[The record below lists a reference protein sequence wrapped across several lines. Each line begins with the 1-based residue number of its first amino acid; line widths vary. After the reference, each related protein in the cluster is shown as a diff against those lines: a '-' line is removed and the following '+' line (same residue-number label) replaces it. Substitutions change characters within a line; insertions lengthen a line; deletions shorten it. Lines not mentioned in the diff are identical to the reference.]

1 MESMEKAEDWQAVFA
16 RLNKEQREVVME
28 LERHVLLLAPAG
40 TGKTDTLSCRVAK
53 IIKESKALPEEILCL
68 TFTNKA
74 CREMQ
79 ERIEKRAGEAGR
91 RVVVRTFHGFCYD
104 LIKAEAKRH
113 ADFFA
118 DFTIVDEVDCQ
129 SILREISDSRW
140 PVKALQSLVGQLKE
154 CRAVFALEKK
164 IVSQPQ
170 VGAKEIGRLQE
181 YEIVLKKLMDET
193 SERVKALAID
203 DRYEFYPQLFEGWQK
218 WGPGLAV
225 AYDERLLDM
234 HGMDFMDLIVNA
246 QQLLMSPEVA
256 GSWARRFA
264 YISIDEVQDT
274 SALEYSIISRIFG
287 MSRLLLCGDYF
298 QTIYEWRGSRPEKVL
313 RCYQEEYHPRRI
325 VLHENYRAT
334 QTLLNAS
341 FDCLQSFFP
350 ERVSALYPEG
360 LTAESTEKGGQIE
373 LKGAMEFAEEAQWI
387 YYRIQHLPVKDYSRV
402 CILTRSNRYNKD
414 LSTQF
419 RSLGRIL
426 PENERLPFMLIDEM
440 RFFRRQEVKDVLAFL
455 HLIVNKNDA
464 ASLIRLLSRFGKGI
478 GPATVK
484 AIGAEEV
491 RRTGLKLTDFLE
503 AGARKAGDPFGDLM
517 AAYQKGQIV
526 VFDVEST
533 GVDITRDEIIQIAG
547 VRLAPDGSVTD
558 EFYRN
563 LRPGRGVGRSVQ
575 VHGLT
580 DAYLREHGESPK
592 QVLEEFSEFVR
603 GAVLVGHNVTYDLG
617 IVGSELSRL
626 GMPQLDYPC
635 YYDTLEIFRRFY
647 PNLPNHKLEF
657 LSEYFQVAH
666 VSSHD
671 AMDDILATADI
682 LNYAIE
688 HDIEPCKDARQSF
701 FEKWQDMF
709 VEMAE
714 LIASFR
720 QQAPLLRPWKLIT
733 EVVLRGGVKEYYQ
746 RHREEQR
753 IQNLR
758 ELYLHSRDL
767 DDASLCPLD
776 ALSRFLQYTTLSN
789 TELEAL
795 NQRSQIPIITVHQAK
810 GSEFDYVFLAGLQD
824 GTFPG
829 FHAQEKGKLTE
840 EQRLFYVGI
849 TRAKKQ
855 LFLSWTQRQY
865 GHSRHISPF
874 VHAIP
879 RKYLKN
885 V

>member
-1 MESMEKAEDWQAVFA
+1 MDLS
-16 RLNKEQREVVME
+16 RLNKEQREAAEE
-28 LERHVLLLAPAG
+28 LEQHVLLLAPAG
-40 TGKTDTLSCRVAK
+40 TGKTDTLSCRVAN
-53 IIKESKALPEEILCL
+53 IIGQSKALPEEILCL

-79 ERIEKRAGEAGR
+79 ERIMERSGESGG

-104 LIKAEAKRH
+104 LIKTEAKRH

-118 DFTIVDEVDCQ
+118 DFAIVDEVDCQ
-129 SILREISDSRW
+129 SILREISESRW
-140 PVKALQSLVGQLKE
+140 PLRALQSLVGQLKE
-154 CRAVFALEKK
+154 SRAIFGLEEGKT
-164 IVSQPQ
+164 
-170 VGAKEIGRLQE
+170 VGAQQEESLAGRRQE
-181 YEIVLKKLMDET
+181 YERVLHRLMEET
-193 SERVKALAID
+193 PEKVKALAID
-203 DRYEFYPQLFEGWQK
+203 DRYEFYPQLYEGWQQ
-218 WGPGLAV
+218 WGPGLAA
-225 AYDERLLDM
+225 AYDERLVDM
-234 HGMDFMDLIVNA
+234 HGLDFTDLIVNA
-246 QQLLMSPEVA
+246 QQLLLNPEIA

-274 SALEYSIISRIFG
+274 SELEYSIISRIFG

-313 RCYQEEYHPRRI
+313 RSYQRDYHPRRI

-334 QTLLNAS
+334 KMLLNAS
-341 FDCLQSFFP
+341 FACLQSFFP
-350 ERVSALYPEG
+350 ERVSAIYPEG
-360 LTAESTEKGGQIE
+360 LTAESPEEGEPIE
-373 LKGAMEFAEEAQWI
+373 LKGATEFAEEAQWI
-387 YYRIQHLPVKDYSRV
+387 YYRIQHLPVQDYSRV

-414 LSTQF
+414 LSAQF
-419 RSLGRIL
+419 RSLGRHL
-426 PENERLPFMLIDEM
+426 PEEERLPFMLIDEM
-440 RFFRRQEVKDVLAFL
+440 RFFRRQEIKDVLGFL
-455 HLIVNKNDA
+455 HLAVNKHDA

-478 GPATVK
+478 GPATIK
-484 AIGAEEV
+484 AIGAEAV

-503 AGARKAGDPFGDLM
+503 VGARSKGDPFGDLM
-517 AAYQKGQIV
+517 EAMAEGQVV

-547 VRLAPDGSVTD
+547 IRLAPDGTVVE

-563 LRPGRGVGRSVQ
+563 LRPDKLVGQSVR

-580 DAYLREHGESPK
+580 DAYLQKHGENPR
-592 QVLEEFSEFVR
+592 QVLAEFCHFAR
-603 GAVLVGHNVTYDLG
+603 GCVLVGHNVTYDLG
-617 IVGSELSRL
+617 ILGSELARL
-626 GMPQLDYPC
+626 GMPQLEYPC

-657 LSEYFQVAH
+657 LSEHFQAEH
-666 VSSHD
+666 ASSHD
-671 AMDDILATADI
+671 ALDDIRATADI
-682 LNYAIE
+682 LNYALA
-688 HDIEPCKDARQSF
+688 HDIEPHTEERRAY
-701 FEKWQDMF
+701 FEKWQGMF
-709 VEMAE
+709 GEMAE
-714 LIASFR
+714 LMASFR

-746 RHREEQR
+746 RHKEEQR

-758 ELYLHSRDL
+758 ELYLQARDL
-767 DDASLCPLD
+767 DDVSLCPLD
-776 ALSRFLQYTTLSN
+776 ALARFLQYTTLSN

-795 NQRSQIPIITVHQAK
+795 NQRPQIPIITVHQAK
-810 GSEFDYVFLAGLQD
+810 GSEFDYVFMAGLQE

-829 FHAQEKGKLTE
+829 FHTREKGKLPE

-865 GHSRHISPF
+865 GHCRHISPF
-874 VHAIP
+874 IHAIP
-879 RKYLKN
+879 RKYLRN

>member
-1 MESMEKAEDWQAVFA
+1 MDLSK
-16 RLNKEQREVVME
+16 LNKEQREVAEE
-28 LERHVLLLAPAG
+28 LEQHVLLLAPAG
-40 TGKTDTLSCRVAK
+40 TGKTDTLSCRVAN
-53 IIKESKALPEEILCL
+53 IIEQNRALPEEILCL

-74 CREMQ
+74 CREMR
-79 ERIEKRAGEAGR
+79 ERIEEKVGEAGN
-91 RVVVRTFHGFCYD
+91 RVMVRTFHGFCFD
-104 LIKAEAKRH
+104 LVKTEAKRH

-118 DFTIVDEVDCQ
+118 DFAIVDEVDCQ
-129 SILREISDSRW
+129 SILREVSEGHW
-140 PVKALQSLVGQLKE
+140 PLRALQSLVGQLKE
-154 CRAVFALEKK
+154 SRAVFGLAE
-164 IVSQPQ
+164 
-170 VGAKEIGRLQE
+170 GAVMPARGEESTAGRRQE
-181 YEIVLKKLMDET
+181 YEQVLQRLLKET
-193 SERVKALAID
+193 PEKVKALAID
-203 DRYEFYPQLFEGWQK
+203 DRYEFYPQLYAGWQK
-218 WGPGLAV
+218 WGPGLTA

-234 HGMDFMDLIVNA
+234 HGLDFTDLIVNA
-246 QQLLMSPEVA
+246 QRLLMDPEIA
-256 GSWARRFA
+256 GRWARRFA

-274 SALEYSIISRIFG
+274 SELEYAVISRIFG

-313 RCYQEEYHPRRI
+313 RSYQRDYHPRRI

-334 QTLLNAS
+334 QKLLNAS
-341 FDCLQSFFP
+341 FACLQSFFP

-360 LTAESTEKGGQIE
+360 LTAESPEEGEFIE

-414 LSTQF
+414 LSSQF
-419 RSLGRIL
+419 RSLGRNL

-440 RFFRRQEVKDVLAFL
+440 RFFRRQEIKDVLAFL
-455 HLIVNKNDA
+455 HLAMNRHDA
-464 ASLIRLLSRFGKGI
+464 ASLIRLLSRFGRGI
-478 GPATVK
+478 GPATIK

-503 AGARKAGDPFGDLM
+503 LGARRTGDPFSNLIEAM
-517 AAYQKGQIV
+517 SQGQVV

-547 VRLAPDGSVTD
+547 IRLAPDGSVAE

-563 LRPGRGVGRSVQ
+563 LRPDKGVGQSVR

-580 DAYLREHGESPK
+580 DAYLQKHGESPQ
-592 QVLEEFSEFVR
+592 QVLEEFCHFAR
-603 GAVLVGHNVTYDLG
+603 GCVLVGHNVTYDLG
-617 IVGSELSRL
+617 ILGSELARL

-657 LSEYFQVAH
+657 LSEHFQTEHA
-666 VSSHD
+666 SSHD
-671 AMDDILATADI
+671 AMDDIRATADI
-682 LNYAIE
+682 LNYALA
-688 HDIEPCKDARQSF
+688 HDVVPRTEERRAYFAQWQGI
-701 FEKWQDMF
+701 FE
-709 VEMAE
+709 EMAE
-714 LIASFR
+714 LMASFR

-746 RHREEQR
+746 RHKEEQR

-758 ELYLHSRDL
+758 ELYLQARDL
-767 DDASLCPLD
+767 DDVSLCPLD
-776 ALSRFLQYTTLSN
+776 ALARFLQYTTLSN

-810 GSEFDYVFLAGLQD
+810 GSEFDYVFLAGLQE

-829 FHAQEKGKLTE
+829 FHAQEKGKLPE

-874 VHAIP
+874 IHAIP

-885 V
+885 M